1 MCGWDGGGGLGDWEE
16 HWVATKGDALR
27 MDSWA
32 AKRRC
37 WGPTRRITM
46 GEVGGRV
53 GLLVSELVMDDGD
66 GVNQLGL
73 IRGG

>member
-1 MCGWDGGGGLGDWEE
+1 
-16 HWVATKGDALR
+16 
-27 MDSWA
+27 
-32 AKRRC
+32 
-37 WGPTRRITM
+37 M